1 MQTCRWTHWVTP
13 VTGNGAYDAHAALV
27 DPARP
32 RSQLWRL
39 GFGILMIGA
48 IMLGLG
54 TALDALLASLPQ
66 GAGFAADLPQGD
78 RPATMLVLLGSF
90 AFLIIAVNVTVRVLH
105 NRSLRSVIGA
115 ARPART
121 QFLRVATALVG
132 LGAALLLL
140 PPYGMDD
147 PLLNNL
153 PLATWL
159 LLLPLSLAAVLVQT
173 SAEEIL
179 FRGYIQQALAARFR
193 SPWVWMGLPA
203 VLFALGHYLPVE
215 AGENAVLI
223 AAWAGLFSILM
234 ADLTARSGTLGPAI
248 AVHFFNNV
256 VALLILSVPDSL
268 NGLALYTVP
277 YAMSD
282 TQDMR
287 GWLAVDFGMM
297 LVSWLTARLAIR
309 R

>member
-1 MQTCRWTHWVTP
+1 M
-13 VTGNGAYDAHAALV
+13 TGKGPSTAHAALV

-32 RSQLWRL
+32 RSELWRL

-54 TALDALLASLPQ
+54 TGLDALLSSLPH
-66 GAGFAADLPQGD
+66 GTEFAADLPQGD

-90 AFLIIAVNVTVRVLH
+90 GFLIIAVNATVRVLH
-105 NRSLRSVIGA
+105 NRSLGSVIGA
-115 ARPART
+115 GPRT
-121 QFLRVATALVG
+121 RAQFLQVLAALAG

-147 PLLNNL
+147 PLLDNL
-153 PLATWL
+153 PLGAWV
-159 LLLPLSLAAVLVQT
+159 LLLPVSLAAVLIQT

-179 FRGYIQQALAARFR
+179 FRGYVQQALAARFR
-193 SPWVWMGLPA
+193 SPVVWMGLPA
-203 VLFALGHYLPVE
+203 VLFALGHYLPAE

-223 AAWAGLFSILM
+223 AVWAGLFSVLM

-248 AVHFFNNV
+248 AVHFFNNI
-256 VALLILSVPDSL
+256 VALLILSVPESL

-287 GWLAVDFGMM
+287 GWLAVDFAMM
-297 LVSWLTARLAIR
+297 LVSWLAARLAIR